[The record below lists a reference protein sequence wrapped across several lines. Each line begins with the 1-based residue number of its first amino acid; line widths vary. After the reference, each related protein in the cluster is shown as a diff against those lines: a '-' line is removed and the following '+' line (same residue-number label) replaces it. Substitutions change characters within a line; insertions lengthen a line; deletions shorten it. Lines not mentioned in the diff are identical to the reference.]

1 MKKLDLTTDQKIRIA
16 QIKQELL
23 TPAEMIYSYSEL
35 LYKNFKEKKLHN
47 EIEDCQ

>member
-1 MKKLDLTTDQKIRIA
+1 MNNLDLTTDQKIRIA

-35 LYKNFKEKKLHN
+35 LFKNF
-47 EIEDCQ
+47 DS